1 MFEYIDKVVYI
12 NLAHR
17 TDRKEQTEKQL
28 MNLFPPEKIVRFEA
42 IKNDNGA
49 IGCTMSHISV
59 LEMAIKE
66 NLKNIL
72 ILEDDIGW
80 ETNVINISVL
90 TDLMNLR
97 YDVVLLS
104 GYYEKYDTKTFKIT
118 SAQTTGAY
126 IVNNLYYQTLLTN
139 FKEGLKNLIETNNS
153 SKYAIDRYWKQLQ
166 LRHSWYIVIPQ
177 ICFQIPS
184 YSDIEKKNVNYNKKT
199 YTFGFQ

>member
-1 MFEYIDKVVYI
+1 MIDFIDKVVYI

-17 TDRKEQTEKQL
+17 TDRKEQTERQL

-66 NLKNIL
+66 NWKNVL

-80 ETNVINISVL
+80 ETNFTNISIL
-90 TDLMNLR
+90 TNLMNLS
-97 YDVVLLS
+97 YDVILLS
-104 GYYEKYDTKTFKIT
+104 GYYIKYNTKTLKII

-126 IVNNLYYQTLLTN
+126 IVNNSYYQTLLTN
-139 FKEGLKNLIETNNS
+139 FKEGLNNLIETNMS
-153 SKYAIDRYWKQLQ
+153 GKYAIDRYWKQLQ
-166 LRHSWYIVIPQ
+166 SRDSWYIVIPQ

-184 YSDIEKKNVNYNKKT
+184 YSDIQKKNVNYNKKT
-199 YTFGFQ
+199 YRFGSR